1 MAFETVWIHFDIFF
15 KYVNYIWIFSTILF
29 YTIFLRSAAIPSA
42 VVVLVSSIAFWIDPV
57 SDGGA
62 RGLVLLF
69 STLSLTAIYLNTAA
83 SYLVWVH
90 STYLLYVQ

>member
-1 MAFETVWIHFDIFF
+1 MNETFSVIF
-15 KYVNYIWIFSTILF
+15 KHCVFSCLLF
-29 YTIFLRSAAIPSA
+29 FSSAAIPSA
-42 VVVLVSSIAFWIDPV
+42 VVVLVSSISFWIDPV

-83 SYLVWVH
+83 SYLV
-90 STYLLYVQ
+90 